1 MFCLLF
7 CLSDGEF
14 RLFLPAKLHH
24 RRGGKPGSVSRNFA
38 RTSQSLRRRLLSL
51 FALVRRRHLNPGS
64 FSYRLLH
71 RCEAMGDLI
80 ETLSAISSSA
90 ISSSVVSS
98 SNSAPE
104 FQTHRYH
111 DVRLSL
117 HCDGMPRGKPS
128 AFPSLTSQPKPKRFE
143 RLAKENERTAIGH
156 EKPAKESSNPAS
168 GS

>member
-1 MFCLLF
+1 
-7 CLSDGEF
+7 
-14 RLFLPAKLHH
+14 
-24 RRGGKPGSVSRNFA
+24 
-38 RTSQSLRRRLLSL
+38 
-51 FALVRRRHLNPGS
+51 
-64 FSYRLLH
+64 
-71 RCEAMGDLI
+71 MGDLI

-156 EKPAKESSNPAS
+156 EKPAKEYGNPAS
-168 GS
+168 GSCSEFLTPIKGSTKIREVWEVWEARQRVWKASQRV